1 MLFLSHVSTLSAPF
15 LFITADICKTSK
27 ISVICKLASH
37 ISPFKTL
44 IGWAVFTN
52 PNAPPWVT
60 LSKHSSFAWARR
72 AHLGFGIQAGKS
84 QRFREGSFGNHR
96 SQSGQRVPGQQV
108 LLPSCWVETQRN
120 YAFLVAKRSGS
131 STPGQNS
138 QGIEI
143 TFLRKV
149 RSWFS
154 RKNIYRQHL
163 WRESSDGGDTGC
175 FWPGFLP
182 SFSGYGTLASSE
194 APSGW
199 LIPDSWL

>member
-1 MLFLSHVSTLSAPF
+1 MLFLFHVSTLSAPF
-15 LFITADICKTSK
+15 LFITADICETSK

-44 IGWAVFTN
+44 IGLAVFTN
-52 PNAPPWVT
+52 PNASPLGHFIKVLFMCTGWESTFRIWDTGRKKAKVQ
-60 LSKHSSFAWARR
+60 RR
-72 AHLGFGIQAGKS
+72 QLWKS
-84 QRFREGSFGNHR
+84 QVSKWAEGPWS
-96 SQSGQRVPGQQV
+96 
-108 LLPSCWVETQRN
+108 
-120 YAFLVAKRSGS
+120 AGS
-131 STPGQNS
+131 SAILHREITLFLQQKGLGALLRGKTP

-163 WRESSDGGDTGC
+163 WGKSSDGGDTGC
-175 FWPGFLP
+175 FRPAFLP
-182 SFSGYGTLASSE
+182 SFSGYGTLAFSE

-199 LIPDSWL
+199 LTPHPWL